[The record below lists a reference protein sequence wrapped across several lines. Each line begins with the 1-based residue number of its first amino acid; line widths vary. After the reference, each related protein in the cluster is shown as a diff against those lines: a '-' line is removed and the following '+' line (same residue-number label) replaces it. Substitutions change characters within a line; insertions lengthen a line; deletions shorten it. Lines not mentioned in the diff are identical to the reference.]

1 MFLSFFYAQKKNN
14 KKKLCSIIKLYEG
27 GENYM
32 DYAYNENRLDFSKCL
47 SKCFLWMFL
56 GLVTSFGFASIFSYT
71 GLFTKIFSTMGMA
84 FILISSLIEI
94 ILVISVSRVIYKL
107 NVQKALTLFFAY
119 SAINGITLSSIF
131 YLYDLTSI
139 IYVFLASATVFGIM
153 AVVGYT
159 TNLDLSKLGTFIF
172 VALIGLFITGFIL
185 MLSFNETAYLIY
197 SLLGIGL
204 FMIITTY
211 DIHIIKRMYYS
222 SSSVEQKDALAI
234 YGALQLYLDFI
245 NIFLHLLALLAKNR
259 D

>member
-1 MFLSFFYAQKKNN
+1 
-14 KKKLCSIIKLYEG
+14 
-27 GENYM
+27 M

-56 GLVTSFGFASIFSYT
+56 GLIVSFGTAAIFSYT
-71 GLFTKIFSTMGMA
+71 GLFVKIFSTMGIA
-84 FILISSLIEI
+84 FTLIASIVEI

-107 NVQKALTLFFAY
+107 NVAKALTLFFAY
-119 SAINGITLSSIF
+119 SAINGITLASIF

-139 IYVFLASATVFGIM
+139 IYVFLASAAIFGIM
-153 AVVGYT
+153 SVVGYT

-172 VALIGLFITGFIL
+172 VALIGLLITGIVL
-185 MLSFNETAYLIY
+185 MFSFSETAYLIY
-197 SLLGIGL
+197 SLLGVGL

-211 DIHIIKRMYYS
+211 DIHIIKRMYNS
-222 SSSVEQKDALAI
+222 SSSLEQRNALSI

-245 NIFLHLLALLAKNR
+245 NIFLHLLALLARNK